1 MADIEFYD
9 KAIRML
15 IEAAEMDGFGFTVN
29 EDGDFLIESDDEERV
44 LW

>member
-1 MADIEFYD
+1 MSDIEFYD

-15 IEAAEMDGFGFTVN
+15 IEAAEMDGFEFRVSG
-29 EDGDFLIESDDEERV
+29 DGDFLIESDDEERV